1 MQHKNYIK
9 IKLRQSVWLLLA
21 FFCVVF
27 SGAIKKVLQLHADQK
42 ISMLVHRDNDGSRLL
57 TQNIK
62 DGSREKHEIQ
72 VLVASDHKQIPA
84 RDFVPLFHTSI
95 LQVFSTRLNLY
106 RWIASRTSYNN
117 HESIASGPV
126 AVYLLLRK
134 LQV

>member
-1 MQHKNYIK
+1 MK

-21 FFCVVF
+21 LFCVVF

-42 ISMLVHRDNDGSRLL
+42 IGMLVHRDSDRSRLL

-72 VLVASDHKQIPA
+72 VLVASDHKQVPSPVL
-84 RDFVPLFHTSI
+84 VPLFYTSI
-95 LQVFSTRLNLY
+95 LRASTSQLNLY
-106 RWIASRTSYNN
+106 RWVSSSTSYKK

-126 AVYLLLRK
+126 PVYLLLRK